1 MPERPLRHL
10 PRLLARW
17 RLWKP
22 ARLVEEAR
30 QAIERGDHTRAAVL
44 LHEANRLAPA
54 WPEPLYLLGRCARA
68 SGDREE
74 EERSLLAALECD
86 PEHVEAERALLEIRA
101 WRLEPVT
108 RAWHLF
114 HGGRFEEALAAFR
127 CALEETGT
135 RLPLWT
141 RAGVIAGIGWCH
153 EGMGNPGWGAEAFVE
168 ALALDPNIAHAHKGL
183 GICRYRLG
191 DYPGA
196 ELVLYEALRL
206 QPKYFDALAF
216 LGWCAYETGRFEEA
230 RDRFQ
235 GASRGNPL
243 IGDARWGLAWS
254 LWRLEQVEEAKHA
267 FREAFEREPD
277 HPSSEEVEKWV
288 LAEPRY
294 DDLREAWAGSRTRP
308 GPARPTPPPSPLLD
322 ALAALIEGRPDE
334 CLSLLDEL
342 EDHSPGDAW
351 RARWLRGRANLELN
365 QLERALASFDK
376 ARELA
381 PGREEPLLWRSR
393 VLDTLQEA
401 QGRRGRRGSA

>member
-1 MPERPLRHL
+1 M
-10 PRLLARW
+10 
-17 RLWKP
+17 
-22 ARLVEEAR
+22 EEAR
-30 QAIERGDHTRAAVL
+30 RRIESDDATGARDL
-44 LHEANRLAPA
+44 LNEAHLRAPA
-54 WPEPLYLLGRCARA
+54 WPEPLYLLSRCARA

-74 EERSLLAALECD
+74 EERSLLAALQRD
-86 PEHVEAERALLEIRA
+86 PEHAPAERALLEIRA
-101 WRLEPVT
+101 WRLEPLT

-114 HGGRFEEALAAFR
+114 HGARFEDALAAFR
-127 CALEETGT
+127 GALEETGA

-168 ALALDPNIAHAHKGL
+168 ALTLDPTIPHALKGL

-196 ELVLYEALRL
+196 ELVLHEALRL

-230 RDRFQ
+230 RDHFQ
-235 GASRGNPL
+235 QASRGNPL
-243 IGDARWGLAWS
+243 LGDARWGLAWS
-254 LWRLEQVEEAKHA
+254 LWKLERVEEAKRA

-277 HPSSEEVEKWV
+277 HPSSEGVEKWL

-294 DDLREAWAGSRTRP
+294 DDLREAWAVSRSSP
-308 GPARPTPPPSPLLD
+308 GPARPTPPPDPLLD
-322 ALAALIEGRPDE
+322 ALAALIEDRPDD

-342 EDHSPGDAW
+342 EDRSPGDAW
-351 RARWLRGRANLELN
+351 RARWLRGRANMELN
-365 QLERALASFDK
+365 QLEEALASFDE
-376 ARELA
+376 ARRLA

-393 VLDTLQEA
+393 VLDTLREA
-401 QGRRGRRGSA
+401 DRRRGSA